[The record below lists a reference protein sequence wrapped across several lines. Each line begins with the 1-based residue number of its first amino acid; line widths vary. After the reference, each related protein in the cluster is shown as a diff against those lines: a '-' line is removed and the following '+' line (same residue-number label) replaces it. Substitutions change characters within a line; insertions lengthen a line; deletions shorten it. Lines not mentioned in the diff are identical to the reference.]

1 MLYDYSRSPKHDKI
15 AQNAEKSEKWHFT
28 DSVNRSILKIFS
40 GQHISDPLNDDCTT
54 HVKISRQ
61 QDVTML
67 LFYQFATR
75 LPLTTC
81 CQVVEL
87 QDDNKLLEQLVTSLL
102 SSTILCMAS
111 CQQAGNKQ
119 WEHILLTSC
128 WNSIATSLLQ
138 VCYNLCVFTCVSHK
152 YLNYSRKNFTCCS
165 KSTNKPSTSCVRTA
179 CPKLSTSSE
188 QAVDNL

>member
-1 MLYDYSRSPKHDKI
+1 
-15 AQNAEKSEKWHFT
+15 
-28 DSVNRSILKIFS
+28 
-40 GQHISDPLNDDCTT
+40 
-54 HVKISRQ
+54 
-61 QDVTML
+61 ML

-87 QDDNKLLEQLVTSLL
+87 QDDNKLLEQLVTCLL
-102 SSTILCMAS
+102 SSTTLCMAS

-165 KSTNKPSTSCVRTA
+165 KSTNKPSTSCVPSCQQVRN
-179 CPKLSTSSE
+179 KLLTTCNNLVDIIRLVARLFQRVRYSHDITILLQCNLVSST
-188 QAVDNL
+188 L